1 MNAFL
6 NLIEKHAT
14 GFIVVCGLVI
24 AALLLVNGIILSNK
38 KSRLEETLVAKDT
51 KYFKDAINKEIS
63 MEKDENSGAKPDTIR
78 ALETDFNTACSWHDV
93 LVQFIPIFPL
103 LGILG
108 TVAGLMLEVNAGDI
122 AAMLS
127 SLDTALVT
135 TFWGL
140 IFAIVLKVIEAVFPS
155 RIISSVEV
163 MLDDFDKR
171 INISDMFQGIQNEK
185 Q

>member
-1 MNAFL
+1 
-6 NLIEKHAT
+6 
-14 GFIVVCGLVI
+14 
-24 AALLLVNGIILSNK
+24 
-38 KSRLEETLVAKDT
+38 
-51 KYFKDAINKEIS
+51 
-63 MEKDENSGAKPDTIR
+63 
-78 ALETDFNTACSWHDV
+78 
-93 LVQFIPIFPL
+93 
-103 LGILG
+103 
-108 TVAGLMLEVNAGDI
+108 MLEVNAGDI